1 MNAVYKNFKPQG
13 GDLTCTAKEVYANS
27 ATVLQGPTAC
37 ERGEPIIVNVTASI
51 HFLAGRYDPAIY
63 TATSSCTGG
72 DENNNCGVV
81 GSTCAADVLGP
92 KDANFSQGVV
102 VQADP
107 AKGKD
112 DPILDSCYDVPG
124 NDYDLT
130 IYEFQKNM
138 RLPCDE

>member
-27 ATVLQGPTAC
+27 AEVLQGPTAC

-51 HFLAGRYDPAIY
+51 HFNAGRYDPAIY

-72 DENNNCGVV
+72 DANNNR
-81 GSTCAADVLGP
+81 D
-92 KDANFSQGVV
+92 FSQGVV

-107 AKGKD
+107 VKGND
-112 DPILDSCYDVPG
+112 APIIDTCYDVPG

-130 IYEFQKNM
+130 FYEFQKNM
-138 RLPCDE
+138 QLPCNE

>member
-13 GDLTCTAKEVYANS
+13 TDLTCTAKEVYANS

-51 HFLAGRYDPAIY
+51 HFNAGRFDPAIY

-72 DENNNCGVV
+72 DENNNCGVA

-102 VQADP
+102 VMADP
-107 AKGKD
+107 VKGKD
-112 DPILDSCYDVPG
+112 DPLLDSCYDVPG

-130 IYEFQKNM
+130 IYEFQKNLM
-138 RLPCDE
+138 LPCDE